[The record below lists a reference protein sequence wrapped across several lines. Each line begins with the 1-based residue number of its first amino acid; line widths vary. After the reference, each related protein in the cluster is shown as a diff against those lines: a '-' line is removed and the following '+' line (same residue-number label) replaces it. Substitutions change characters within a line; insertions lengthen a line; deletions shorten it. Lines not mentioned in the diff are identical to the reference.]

1 MAVSVLAAS
10 CLWGQPE
17 PTIRVNVNLIQVDV
31 TVTDKSGGRVTDLK
45 AGDFEVSREGKRQQI
60 KSVIYVPG
68 QRKGMEPTKAG
79 AAQDEPA
86 AGQLKPEEVRRTI
99 AIMIDDLSLSFTS
112 TAVVREALKRFVEE
126 NVRSRDLVA
135 VYRASSGLSLM
146 QQFTTNKKQLLA
158 SIERLRFGRLKAF
171 DALAPLSTAAVDS
184 AQSATLAAMA
194 EEMQLREEQ
203 SNRYL
208 QDIQTAAMLG
218 AVNLAVRG
226 IRELPGRKSLVLLSD
241 AIQIFDAPASFVN
254 SDLPMLP
261 NMPGGVGGQRVRT
274 MTAMR
279 SLVDSANRS
288 GVMIYTVDP
297 RGLVTTSLTAQD
309 SVGGD
314 ARRVTMLSGQRQ
326 LDFNFSQDGMGMLA
340 EQTGGVFYRNTND
353 IAGALRKA
361 LDDQEGYYLVAF
373 QPDDETFE
381 KTKDS
386 TKFQR
391 LSVKVK
397 RPGVSLRYR
406 QGFFAVA
413 EAEGTALNPL
423 VSAVLS
429 PFRSAEVPMKV
440 TPVYLEAAGTGPFL
454 RTLLHIDA
462 AALEFREE
470 PAQAGDKDQRP
481 WQRAAVN
488 EVVLLFDE
496 TGKLVEKVE
505 QPQQIRTRGEG
516 FAQLKRHGMVQELD
530 VRVPGPGA
538 YQVRSAVVDLASQ
551 KTGSAAQF
559 VEVPDVKQKRLALS
573 SLVVS
578 GVGWAERKEPKGNP
592 AQRVVKPGGQV
603 EYAVFI
609 YNATAK
615 EARPNL
621 LTQLRLFRD
630 GALIYT
636 GAKTALRPEGLKDLR
651 SLSLTGKLRVGD
663 KTGDYVLELAVQD
676 LDAPA
681 KQQFAVRTMDF
692 TVQAGE

>member
-1 MAVSVLAAS
+1 MAVLVLAAS

-45 AGDFEVSREGKRQQI
+45 AEDFEVSREGKRQQI

-203 SNRYL
+203 NNRYL

-261 NMPGGVGGQRVRT
+261 NMPGGVGGQRLRT

-381 KTKDS
+381 KTKKNS
-386 TKFQR
+386 KFQR

-397 RPGVSLRYR
+397 RQGVSLRYR
-406 QGFFAVA
+406 RGFLGTA
-413 EAEGTALNPL
+413 EAEGPVNPL

-429 PFRSAEVPMKV
+429 PFHSAEVPIKV
-440 TPVYLEAAGTGPFL
+440 TPVYLEAATGPFL
-454 RTLLHIDA
+454 RTLLHIGA

-470 PAQAGDKDQRP
+470 AAESRDKDQRP
-481 WQRAAVN
+481 WHRAVVN

-496 TGKLVEKVE
+496 TGKLVEYLE
-505 QPQQIRTRGEG
+505 HPQEIRTRGEA
-516 FAQLKRHGMVQELD
+516 FTQLKRHGMVQELD
-530 VRVPGPGA
+530 VRVPGAGA
-538 YQVRSAVVDLASQ
+538 YQVRAAVVDVGSK
-551 KTGSAAQF
+551 KTGAAAQF
-559 VEVPDVKQKRLALS
+559 VEVPDVKRKRLALS
-573 SLVVS
+573 GLVVS

-592 AQRVVKPGGQV
+592 AQRIVRPGGQV

-630 GALIYT
+630 GVLIYT
-636 GAKTALRPEGLKDLR
+636 GEKAALRPEGLKDLR
-651 SLSLTGKLRVGD
+651 ALSLRGKLRVGD